1 MRFDAP
7 VATRPIFSVL
17 LLLSF
22 LTSRCLLACTITVK
36 EPSQY
41 ARISS
46 MNSELI
52 VEVQL
57 HHELSLSIGSTFIVA
72 AVPHNGRFCNHF
84 TVPSFAI
91 AFDLAFVDSLIASFL
106 QIFKHRTSDN
116 V

>member
-1 MRFDAP
+1 MRFDTPFSNRP
-7 VATRPIFSVL
+7 VFPVL

-22 LTSRCLLACTITVK
+22 LTPRCLLACTITVK

-41 ARISS
+41 ARIST

-57 HHELSLSIGSTFIVA
+57 HHDMSLSIGSTFIVA
-72 AVPHNGRFCNHF
+72 AVRHNGRFCNHF

-91 AFDLAFVDSLIASFL
+91 AIDLAFVDSLIASFL
-106 QIFKHRTSDN
+106 QIF
-116 V
+116 